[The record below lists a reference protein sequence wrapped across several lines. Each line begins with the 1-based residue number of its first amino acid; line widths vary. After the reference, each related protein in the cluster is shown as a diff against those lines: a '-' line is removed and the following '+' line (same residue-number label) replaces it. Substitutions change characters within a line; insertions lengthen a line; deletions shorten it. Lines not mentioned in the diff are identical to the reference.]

1 MAEEGD
7 DPFDFS
13 STRLDAS
20 ARKGK
25 RAPRRRKPLS
35 STARRGA
42 AAKKRQ
48 WWCMWLCRK

>member
-25 RAPRRRKPLS
+25 RAPRKRKPL